1 MKTIQIKWQSNY
13 SPITSCPY
21 YTPNPQ
27 FSWFG
32 VKKGAYYKQVTGW
45 HGCRE
50 TFSNEIRRKLG
61 VNYSSGHNPDMT
73 FKYLRIL
80 VLGKSEKGASKAK
93 FNKGLA
99 NQNKWMK
106 EGVRMVNILERKL
119 GWSLTRLYKV
129 EDKTLSGKFLSNE
142 KIYIHALAGSAK
154 WMRAPQLLSLYLL
167 FIRLGRFHENTG
179 VFTKFSDLSKLV
191 NSLKNV
197 PGREGQ
203 GARDV
208 DYLKRIEKYLEAILD
223 NRQALFFN
231 RTLRQIHGR
240 NDGMNG
246 INKLVSGEADPAMK
260 STWLKIKRAKTKG

>member
-1 MKTIQIKWQSNY
+1 MKTIQIKWKSTC
-13 SPITSCPY
+13 SPLTNCMY

-32 VKKGAYYKQVTGW
+32 VKDGDYYKQVTGW

-50 TFSNEIRRKLG
+50 TFSNEVRRKLG
-61 VNYSSGHNPDMT
+61 INYSSVQHPDMT
-73 FKYLRIL
+73 LKYLRIL

-93 FNKGLA
+93 FAKNLA

-119 GWSLTRLYKV
+119 GWSLSRLYKV
-129 EDKTLSGKFLSNE
+129 EDKTLSGKYLSNE
-142 KIYIHALAGSAK
+142 KIYIHALTGSAK

-179 VFTKFSDLSKLV
+179 VFTKFSDLGNLV
-191 NSLKNV
+191 KSLDKV
-197 PGREGQ
+197 PGKEGQ
-203 GARDV
+203 GSRDV
-208 DYLKRIEKYLEAILD
+208 GYLRRIVKYLETILE
-223 NRQALFFN
+223 NRQELFFN
-231 RTLRQIHGR
+231 RTIDQIYRH

-246 INKLVSGEADPAMK
+246 INSLVSGDADPTMK
-260 STWLKIKRAKTKG
+260 SSWLKIKRAKTKG